1 MKNSFSVK
9 TTLGS
14 RSLLF
19 PLSLVLFE
27 FATYIANDM
36 IQPGMLMVVADFKV
50 GVEWV
55 PTSMTAYLAGAVL
68 FQLLIGPLSD
78 RRGRRP
84 VMLFGIGFF
93 VVTCLAILWASNIEQ
108 FIAMRF
114 LQGIGL
120 CFIGAVGYA
129 TIQEAFEESMCVK
142 IIALMANVALVAPLL
157 GPLAG
162 AALIHVAPWEVMFVF
177 FAVLGTISFVGLWR
191 AMPETATLK
200 GEKLSFSVLK
210 ADYKNVFS
218 NTRFLCGA
226 FGLGFASLPLL
237 TWIAQ
242 SPVILI
248 TSEKLSIFDYGLLQI
263 PIFAALISGNI
274 TLASLTSK
282 KKLPQLIQLGAG
294 PMIIGLLLA
303 AVSTLYSSHAYFW
316 MVAGLSI
323 YAFGLGLGNAALMR
337 LTLFSSKV
345 SKGAVSAVVGMINM
359 LMFSIG
365 IEFAQILYVRGGSG
379 FFNVFNLLCGL
390 SWFLLVWIF
399 LRTKP
404 VETQKDISSI

>member
-1 MKNSFSVK
+1 MKNLFAIK
-9 TTLGS
+9 TTLSS

-78 RRGRRP
+78 HWGRRP

-108 FIAMRF
+108 FIVMRF

-177 FAVLGTISFVGLWR
+177 FAILGTISFVGLWR

-200 GEKLSFSVLK
+200 GEKLSFAVFK

-242 SPVILI
+242 SPVMLI
-248 TSEKLSIFDYGLLQI
+248 TAEKLSIFDYGLLQI

-294 PMIIGLLLA
+294 PIIMGLLLA
-303 AVSTLYSSHAYFW
+303 AAFTLYSSYAYLW
-316 MVAGLSI
+316 MVTGLSI

-365 IEFAQILYVRGGSG
+365 IEFAQILYLRGGGG

-399 LRTKP
+399 FRTKP
-404 VETQKDISSI
+404 VETQKDISNI